1 MSSNVT
7 FISAAFLS
15 ILASVAALGFLI
27 TQLIFMCFGRSKK
40 KKDTQKTAKDTTGKN
55 QGENSCLESRNVR
68 NDRRTKEMVGVYEI
82 NNDKANISS
91 NCDVDGCDGVVVNC
105 DNGKNL
111 GRDGDCCIATDEG
124 DGGCSDGCDA
134 VYGSE
139 NGDDKVENKDDILA
153 KEGEL
158 DGEVVVCTENSD
170 ADDNVNDNE
179 GIEKD
184 VGDEDDDI
192 GNDGIYDDSG
202 NDGDDSGDGKNDGTG
217 GANDV
222 AEDGTDGEGTGKDGS
237 DKDDDIH
244 DDGVYD
250 DGSRGSGNDGIED
263 CDNDA
268 VYKSSSHC
276 SPASGQTR
284 DHGDDDQDVNA
295 DYKNFDDGGDNGINS
310 GDYIGD
316 DSSADDNQID
326 GIDDGSNGDGLNG
339 SKDRGA
345 NEGEEVENHVCIKVN
360 VGCDVAAVDN
370 NHSNMNRDSELR
382 SKEDADNIYK
392 CCNNKHNNR
401 LYTKS
406 HCTTSN
412 NTSGKIPY
420 PGSSNPCT
428 CECSHAGITASDD
441 QNTFEAVH
449 LQKQHIHFKLDVD
462 ITKYQITDGS
472 EGYQDSCL
480 TGSSDENLSD
490 GEIADNPHHNC
501 SQNQIPYTVPNA
513 CENACYNKTSTG
525 KITSKTTCRS
535 CWINIQQDSI
545 KSAVKFCAEKQMA
558 CEDAIKLSKTI
569 DHKHLERNTSDCSSN
584 NDGFF
589 LDDKFNKNLPPFE
602 EIGWTGEAKTRD
614 TAVQVFEDSSSGQ
627 NGRNSP
633 TAFYGISDSSQNSS
647 TISCCYSSEYE
658 YRREREDISSSEC
671 SETSNC
677 DENIMARKSIEL
689 CQSTEFNTEKYALY
703 HIVNMD
709 CIEKSEAEK
718 EFKREMA
725 TNSTIFRRF
734 VRRIINFAECC
745 ISALYADK

>member
-40 KKDTQKTAKDTTGKN
+40 KKKDTQKTAKDITGKN
-55 QGENSCLESRNVR
+55 QGERSCPESRHVR
-68 NDRRTKEMVGVYEI
+68 DDRRTKEMVGVYEI

-91 NCDVDGCDGVVVNC
+91 NCDMDGCDGVVVNC

-111 GRDGDCCIATDEG
+111 GRGGDCCIATDEG
-124 DGGCSDGCDA
+124 DGGCSDA

-139 NGDDKVENKDDILA
+139 NRDNKVENKDDILA

-179 GIEKD
+179 G
-184 VGDEDDDI
+184 
-192 GNDGIYDDSG
+192 
-202 NDGDDSGDGKNDGTG
+202 
-217 GANDV
+217 NDV
-222 AEDGTDGEGTGKDGS
+222 AEDRANGGEGIGKNGS

-250 DGSRGSGNDGIED
+250 DGSRGSCNDGIED
-263 CDNDA
+263 CDNNA
-268 VYKSSSHC
+268 AYETSERESKNSSHC
-276 SPASGQTR
+276 SLVSGQTR
-284 DHGDDDQDVNA
+284 NHGDDDQDVNA
-295 DYKNFDDGGDNGINS
+295 DYKNFDDGGDNGIHS

-339 SKDRGA
+339 SKDRNA

-360 VGCDVAAVDN
+360 VGCDVAAIDN
-370 NHSNMNRDSELR
+370 NHSNTNRHQESVAGNDSELR
-382 SKEDADNIYK
+382 SKEDADSIYN
-392 CCNNKHNNR
+392 CCDNKRNNR
-401 LYTKS
+401 LYTNS
-406 HCTTSN
+406 HCKTSN
-412 NTSGKIPY
+412 NTSGEIPY
-420 PGSSNPCT
+420 PGSCNLCT

-462 ITKYQITDGS
+462 ITEYQITDGS

-501 SQNQIPYTVPNA
+501 SQNQIPYIVPNV

-525 KITSKTTCRS
+525 KITSKTTCRT

-545 KSAVKFCAEKQMA
+545 KSAVKFCSERQMA

-589 LDDKFNKNLPPFE
+589 LDDKFNKNLPPFGE
-602 EIGWTGEAKTRD
+602 MGWTGEAKTRD

-677 DENIMARKSIEL
+677 DENVMARKSKEL
-689 CQSTEFNTEKYALY
+689 CQSTEFNTKKYALD

-709 CIEKSEAEK
+709 CIEKSETEK

-725 TNSTIFRRF
+725 TNSTIFGRF